1 MGFHNLLFWV
11 DLREQARRWLVIGLF
26 RGEGKDPGRPR
37 EGALGCAVGA
47 GTLIPTLPLDQ
58 VRLHKHP
65 HSPCRLVLVQMALK
79 KAC

>member
-1 MGFHNLLFWV
+1 MGHNLLFRV
-11 DLREQARRWLVIGLF
+11 DLREQARRWRAEVACNCFNHG
-26 RGEGKDPGRPR
+26 PR
-37 EGALGCAVGA
+37 KTKGGGLGCAVGA

-65 HSPCRLVLVQMALK
+65 HSPCRLVLVQMALR